1 MPKACFFNLPEEK
14 KGRIYAATIMELSKV
29 TADEISI
36 NKIIQNADI
45 SRGSFYQYFEDKQ
58 DLIDHIFKD
67 LNVRIRESMKEEL
80 EKYDGDFFIVVENL
94 YERAIKVGED
104 EHERKIIRN
113 YLLGFRFTSAFQ
125 AEMLTRLKLTEE
137 YFVEALNRYQAKNR
151 FKQHDGNF
159 ILALSGMVMA
169 LFVQNL
175 LNVYSDYE
183 NLVQYKKMFYTQL
196 SIIKNGAVEQ
206 NQKQIKGENENVE
219 V

>member
-1 MPKACFFNLPEEK
+1 MQF
-14 KGRIYAATIMELSKV
+14 
-29 TADEISI
+29 
-36 NKIIQNADI
+36 
-45 SRGSFYQYFEDKQ
+45 
-58 DLIDHIFKD
+58 
-67 LNVRIRESMKEEL
+67 
-80 EKYDGDFFIVVENL
+80 
-94 YERAIKVGED
+94 
-104 EHERKIIRN
+104 KIIRN

-206 NQKQIKGENENVE
+206 DQKQIKGENENVE